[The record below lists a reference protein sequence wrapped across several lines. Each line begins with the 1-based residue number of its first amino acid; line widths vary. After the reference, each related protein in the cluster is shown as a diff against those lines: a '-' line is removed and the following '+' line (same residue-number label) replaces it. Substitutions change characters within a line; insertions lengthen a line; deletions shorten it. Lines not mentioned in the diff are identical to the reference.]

1 MCLEP
6 CLTPPTSIPLFGV
19 IRGRLKVL
27 KMAGTKKY
35 PKNEHE
41 SNARANI
48 FALQSNA
55 FYKSY
60 VTYMLLTTTTL
71 LKSVFWTVEKA
82 LWCYGGERVYDR
94 LHLCIFFLRSS
105 KLYWRL
111 TTELKIV
118 GINTL
123 GHPVHWRLNFLS
135 WIRVLADKFW
145 GVILPSRYSDVL
157 LTSGNLINSFC
168 MYLKQSKLSWSL
180 LMVRSNLI
188 YEHWHLSC

>member
-1 MCLEP
+1 MEEQVYLSCSQMLF
-6 CLTPPTSIPLFGV
+6 TSH
-19 IRGRLKVL
+19 
-27 KMAGTKKY
+27 AT
-35 PKNEHE
+35 
-41 SNARANI
+41 
-48 FALQSNA
+48 
-55 FYKSY
+55 Y
-60 VTYMLLTTTTL
+60 VLLTTTML
-71 LKSVFWTVEKA
+71 LKSVFQSLEKA
-82 LWCYGGERVYDR
+82 FWCYGGEIVYDR
-94 LHLCIFFLRSS
+94 LHLCIFFWRSS

-118 GINTL
+118 AINTL
-123 GHPVHWRLNFLS
+123 GHPVYWSLNFLS

-168 MYLKQSKLSWSL
+168 MYLKQSKLSSSL